1 MIYLVIKLFRN
12 SVNLILRAFLS
23 NPQSTHLK
31 QHKKSEVLIFQHF
44 QSFK

>member
-12 SVNLILRAFLS
+12 SVNLILQAFLS

-31 QHKKSEVLIFQHF
+31 QHKKIGSADFSTLPIF
-44 QSFK
+44 